1 MQNERQ
7 LSMFEQVNLGIL
19 AALLLFCARTCERI
33 NTWREERRLDAN
45 FALQI
50 EVLQHPVAFAQEE
63 DNWRLY
69 TPFVDQM
76 LRDGA
81 YRILATGQRTDGD
94 GEITTS
100 TAVIPTD
107 VSKYPAEKKP
117 IWIIFD
123 KNGCFKDLNGG
134 LGIASVYY
142 AFVPTDLERFRDKPD
157 RRRGQEVP
165 SGGEILYKDT
175 DIALRQMTW
184 YEHNGSQYLVTRC
197 DKGETFVPVQASFLD
212 WLRMVQQAAE
222 KQ

>member
-1 MQNERQ
+1 MGNERE
-7 LSMFEQVNLGIL
+7 LSEFEAVNLGIL

-33 NTWREERRLDAN
+33 DAWREERRLDAN
-45 FALQI
+45 FALQA
-50 EVLQHPVAFAQEE
+50 EVFQHPVAFAQEE

-76 LRDGA
+76 LRDRT
-81 YRILATGQRTDGD
+81 YRIIATGQRTDCD

-100 TAVIPTD
+100 TAVIPAN
-107 VSKYPAEKKP
+107 VSKYPSEKKP

-123 KNGCFKDLNGG
+123 HSKWCEHNNGG

-142 AFVPTDLERFRDKPD
+142 AFITTDLERFRDKPD
-157 RRRGQEVP
+157 RRRGQKVP
-165 SGGEILYKDT
+165 SSGEIFYKDT

-184 YEHNGSQYLVTRC
+184 YEHRGKRYLVTRC
-197 DKGETFVPVQASFLD
+197 DNGETFVPVQASFLD
-212 WLRMVQQAAE
+212 WLRTVQQATE